1 MYQSLK
7 KRINN
12 KMNNPNLYQPDIT
25 NLYDGPSDDE
35 LREIEDKL
43 EKITDLQYM

>member
-7 KRINN
+7 KRINT
-12 KMNNPNLYQPDIT
+12 KMNNPNPNQPDVT

-35 LREIEDKL
+35 LREIEDEL
-43 EKITDLQYM
+43 DALTDL